1 MAYQRS
7 TRLRGYSEEI
17 NFALEIGEGPTLRQA
32 RSRIS
37 AMALTPDEQREL
49 AELDTLVID
58 EILNLED
65 VQVYLVEDSDNHPLA
80 HWWWHLGKL
89 RAGTYPADMLPPH
102 LRAIY
107 APTEKA
113 ATA

>member
-1 MAYQRS
+1 MAYQGS
-7 TRLRGYSEEI
+7 ARLRGYSEEI

-37 AMALTPDEQREL
+37 AMTMTPDEQDEL
-49 AELDTLVID
+49 AELDELVVDQIVNSD
-58 EILNLED
+58 DL
-65 VQVYLVEDSDNHPLA
+65 QPYLLKDDSSIPLA

-89 RAGTYPADMLPPH
+89 RAGTYPAHLLPDH

-107 APTEKA
+107 QPA
-113 ATA
+113 ARRHAA